1 MRKFFSYFSGSG
13 MNTNNDKSDQIPTP
27 VKGDPHG
34 EMRINP
40 ELSLECMQLNMSY
53 YITLSKIIDR
63 KFGHARK
70 AINKRLSELE
80 TEQARSQTKDAPVD
94 LSKMRKYKALGDV
107 LTKLSG
113 ILEST
118 QLGIDDL
125 EQMNEV
131 FGLLP
136 GKIKVYYEHLVS
148 VDAELVEMIKE
159 ISSEEYQAAYK
170 RAQKIIDMVQE
181 GKDVLSGHEV
191 PDQTLHYNVKDIL
204 QPLRTELSNM
214 VATTKDGYTVL
225 PDGSLVKE
233 L

>member
-1 MRKFFSYFSGSG
+1 
-13 MNTNNDKSDQIPTP
+13 
-27 VKGDPHG
+27 
-34 EMRINP
+34 
-40 ELSLECMQLNMSY
+40 MQLNMSY

-70 AINKRLSELE
+70 AISKRLSELE
-80 TEQARSQTKDAPVD
+80 AEQARNKFPDSPVD
-94 LSKMRKYKALGDV
+94 LGKIRKYKALGEV

-113 ILEST
+113 ILEAT
-118 QLGIDDL
+118 QLGVDDL
-125 EQMNEV
+125 EQINEV

-136 GKIKVYYEHLVS
+136 GKIRAYYDHLVS
-148 VDAELVEMIKE
+148 LDAELVEMIKE

-181 GKDVLSGHEV
+181 GKDVLSGRETAET
-191 PDQTLHYNVKDIL
+191 TLHYNVKEIL
-204 QPLRTELSNM
+204 QPLRNELSNM
-214 VATTKDGYTVL
+214 SGASKDGYTVL